1 MQAELTLENR
11 ITAIISPC
19 LEQLGFEIV
28 RVRVIGSDNSKILQV
43 MLDRVD
49 GVTIGVDDCQKASK
63 QMSAILDVEESILE
77 EYALEVSSPGIDRPL
92 TRLKDFEK
100 YKGLEA
106 KVEVAEKVGDKRK
119 LRGRLAGTEGDE
131 ILFDLN
137 VVSLENPKAERVKIK
152 FENIKSAN
160 LVLNDELLGFNKSNN
175 I

>member
-1 MQAELTLENR
+1 MQAELTLEGR
-11 ITAIISPC
+11 ISAVIAPS
-19 LEQLGFEIV
+19 LEQMGYEIV
-28 RVRVIGSDNSKILQV
+28 RVRVLGSDSSKILQV
-43 MLDRVD
+43 MLDRID
-49 GVTIGVDDCQKASK
+49 GVTIGIDDCQKASK

-92 TRLKDFEK
+92 TRLKDFERF
-100 YKGLEA
+100 KGLEA
-106 KVEVAEKVGDKRK
+106 KIEVVDKIADKRK
-119 LRGRLAGTEGDE
+119 IRGRLAGLEGDE

-137 VVSLENPKAERVKIK
+137 VVSLEKPQAERIKIK